1 MNGMKSQSKTIATI
15 AIAAILLAGAG
26 TASALSLSPVSQT
39 NISNNFNP
47 QFYEASGLGLAKN
60 QTKLWSVSDGNFVMY
75 KMELNGAKAE
85 DFTPTPASSSVP
97 TITNTDFEGVTFGP
111 PPPNVTDDHFIYL
124 ANERV
129 NGIVPVNYETRK
141 YNAQVTLSSMT
152 GYATVN
158 CQGGTR
164 TVKGEFDASDSNS
177 GLEGITW
184 DSDAG
189 YFYVIKE
196 KNPGLMI
203 QISEDL
209 GSITACKRLTFS
221 VKNGVS
227 GDYSDISYDPTRQ
240 QFWILS
246 DESEAV
252 YLYNWNTGASQRHPL
267 TYAHG
272 EGVSFN
278 PDTSRLY
285 IVTDNGSNTTS
296 YLYTYNVQ

>member
-1 MNGMKSQSKTIATI
+1 MNGMKSQSKTFA

-26 TASALSLSPVSQT
+26 AASALSLPPVSQT

-47 QFYEASGLGLAKN
+47 PFYEASGLGLAKN
-60 QTKLWSVSDGNFVMY
+60 QTKLWSVSDGNFMMY
-75 KMELNGAKAE
+75 KMELNGVKAE
-85 DFTPTPASSSVP
+85 DFTPTPASGSVP

-111 PPPNVTDDHFIYL
+111 PPPSVTDDHFIYL

-141 YNAQVTLSSMT
+141 YNAQVLLSSMT

-209 GSITACKRLTFS
+209 GTITACKRLTFS

-240 QFWILS
+240 QFWIVS

-252 YLYNWNTGASQRHPL
+252 YLYNWSTGASQRFPL

-278 PDTSRLY
+278 PYNNRLS
-285 IVTDNGSNTTS
+285 IVTDNGQGSNS

>member
-1 MNGMKSQSKTIATI
+1 MNGMKSQRKTIA
-15 AIAAILLAGAG
+15 AIAAILLAGAAA
-26 TASALSLSPVSQT
+26 ASALSLPPVSQT

-47 QFYEASGLGLAKN
+47 PFYEASGLGLAKN
-60 QTKLWSVSDGNFVMY
+60 QTKLWSVSDGNFMMY
-75 KMELNGAKAE
+75 KMELNGVKAE
-85 DFTPTPASSSVP
+85 
-97 TITNTDFEGVTFGP
+97 DFEGVTYGP
-111 PPPNVTDDHFIYL
+111 PPPSVTDDHFIYL

-129 NGIVPVNYETRK
+129 YGIVPVNYETRK
-141 YNAQVTLSSMT
+141 YNAQVLLSSMS
-152 GYATVN
+152 GYTTVN

-164 TVKGEFDASDSNS
+164 TVKGEIDASDSNS

-209 GSITACKRLTFS
+209 GSITGCRRLTFS
-221 VKNGVS
+221 SKNGVS

-252 YLYNWNTGASQRHPL
+252 YLYNWSTGASQRFPL

-278 PDTSRLY
+278 PYNNRLY
-285 IVTDNGSNTTS
+285 IVTDNGQGSNS